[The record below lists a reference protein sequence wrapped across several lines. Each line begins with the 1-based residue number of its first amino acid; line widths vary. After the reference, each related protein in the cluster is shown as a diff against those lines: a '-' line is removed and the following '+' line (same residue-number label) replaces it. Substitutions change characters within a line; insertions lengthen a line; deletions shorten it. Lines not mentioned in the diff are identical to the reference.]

1 MTAISTDTPIRPA
14 EKPRATRQEIVDQLV
29 RDDRRRRR
37 LEGPAAVGMVIVSV
51 VGLVAIWQLVVVI
64 LQPPAF
70 VLPSPL
76 SVFQVF
82 FAQLPLLATQALPT
96 LAEVGLGFAITVA
109 IFVPVGIAIAQ
120 SRWIEGLV
128 SPLLVIS
135 QSTPMI
141 ALAPLLITWGGLG
154 ITPKV
159 IMVVLICFFPVVV
172 NTVVGVKS
180 VAPEI
185 VELGRSMGASPLAML
200 VRVRLPSALP
210 SIFAGLRVAIT
221 LSVIGAI
228 VGEFAG
234 ADSGLGRL
242 IVDANG
248 RLNTALVFAAVISLA
263 IIGLALYKVIE
274 RIEWVAIPWHREKRD
289 RNRH

>member
-1 MTAISTDTPIRPA
+1 VTAASSDLKAVSA
-14 EKPRATRQEIVDQLV
+14 EKPRATRQEIVAQLV
-29 RDDRRRRR
+29 REDRRRRR
-37 LEGPAAVGMVIVSV
+37 LEGPAAFGMVIVSV
-51 VGLVAIWQLVVVI
+51 VLLIAIWQLIVVLI
-64 LQPPAF
+64 NPPAY
-70 VLPSPL
+70 VLPTPL

-82 FAQLPLLATQALPT
+82 FAQLPLLGSEALPT
-96 LAEVGLGFAITVA
+96 LAEVGLGFAITVVV
-109 IFVPVGIAIAQ
+109 FVPVGIGIAQ

-128 SPLLVIS
+128 SPLLIIS

-154 ITPKV
+154 IAPKV
-159 IMVVLICFFPVVV
+159 VMVVLICFFPVVV

-185 VELGRSMGASPLAML
+185 VELGRSMGASPLSML

-234 ADSGLGRL
+234 ADAGLGRV
-242 IVDANG
+242 IVDADG

-263 IIGLALYKVIE
+263 IIGLVLYKIIE
-274 RIEWVAIPWHREKRD
+274 RVEWVAIPWHREKRD
-289 RNRH
+289 RNRR